1 MSQKATSSSTRNQQ
15 LQEMDG
21 ESKTPSNAGVPG
33 ILQHSPATTAN
44 ASMSQGPGSE
54 DGDSQDG
61 WVNCADLISD
71 DSSFYG
77 DDDDKARLEAK
88 CAAFDPASY
97 WEHHEH
103 LLPVVAAKARHELD
117 ESVLSAGS
125 AQHEKNSTGSQHQ
138 IEALDHRQTSSSSL
152 RADESLETFLTR
164 LPPQNVRTEGHW
176 IQIDRPSANP
186 MGSGQGDPDTFLAT
200 GREILNKLPFD
211 GNAWQSRKA
220 ARADLLSA
228 ARTSG
233 LKSGK
238 WIIFSPFAYTNTLWS
253 LVAGET
259 LAGQLGHTSRVAT
272 AGLASEGWKRRIEV
286 YTADFDKLGEVEGVL
301 ERLVDLIKSQGVMG
315 QVGRL
320 CYKPEA
326 FSALGIRTGNKWGM
340 HSSIY
345 SRATF
350 QKRKQED
357 LNADCGSNS
366 EMD

>member
-1 MSQKATSSSTRNQQ
+1 
-15 LQEMDG
+15 MD
-21 ESKTPSNAGVPG
+21 
-33 ILQHSPATTAN
+33 
-44 ASMSQGPGSE
+44 QGTGSE

-103 LLPVVAAKARHELD
+103 LLPVVAARARHKLD
-117 ESVLSAGS
+117 EFVLSAGS

-138 IEALDHRQTSSSSL
+138 IEALDHRQTPSSSL
-152 RADESLETFLTR
+152 RADEPLETFLTR

-176 IQIDRPSANP
+176 IQIDRPSITP
-186 MGSGQGDPDTFLAT
+186 LGSGQGDRDAFLAT
-200 GREILNKLPFD
+200 GREILEKLAPD
-211 GNAWQSRKA
+211 LETWQSRKA
-220 ARADLLSA
+220 ARANLLST

-233 LKSGK
+233 VTSGK

-259 LAGQLGHTSRVAT
+259 LAGQLGYTSRVAT

-286 YTADFDKLGEVEGVL
+286 YTADFNSFEEVAEVL

-315 QVGRL
+315 QVGEL
-320 CYKPEA
+320 YYKPEA
-326 FSALGIRTGNKWGM
+326 FDMLDIKTGNKWGLK
-340 HSSIY
+340 SSIY
-345 SRATF
+345 TRTSVKNRR
-350 QKRKQED
+350 QEGRKTGR
-357 LNADCGSNS
+357 GSNS
-366 EMD
+366 ETD